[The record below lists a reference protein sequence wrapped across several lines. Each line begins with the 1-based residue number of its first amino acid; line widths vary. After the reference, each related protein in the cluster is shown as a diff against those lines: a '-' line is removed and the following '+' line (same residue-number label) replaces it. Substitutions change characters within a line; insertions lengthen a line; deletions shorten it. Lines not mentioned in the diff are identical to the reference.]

1 MNPSNPDFGLTSME
15 RALLQGTGGIDSAS
29 LVNSASTKKDFVI
42 RGVLSVTVLSAEDL
56 PSTDLRGKSDP
67 FVVLTMKKSD
77 QKSKSRVLNDTLNPV
92 WNQTFDFVVEDGLH
106 ELLMLEVWDHD
117 TFGKVHL
124 ELLYCPFG
132 TESAFM
138 NPSNPDFGLTSMERA
153 LLQGTGGIDSASL
166 VNSAS
171 TKKDFVIR
179 GVLSVTVLSAEDLP
193 STDLRGKSDPFVV
206 LTMKKSDQKSKS
218 RVRFADS
225 Y

>member
-1 MNPSNPDFGLTSME
+1 
-15 RALLQGTGGIDSAS
+15 
-29 LVNSASTKKDFVI
+29 
-42 RGVLSVTVLSAEDL
+42 
-56 PSTDLRGKSDP
+56 
-67 FVVLTMKKSD
+67 
-77 QKSKSRVLNDTLNPV
+77 
-92 WNQTFDFVVEDGLH
+92 
-106 ELLMLEVWDHD
+106 
-117 TFGKVHL
+117 
-124 ELLYCPFG
+124 
-132 TESAFM
+132 M